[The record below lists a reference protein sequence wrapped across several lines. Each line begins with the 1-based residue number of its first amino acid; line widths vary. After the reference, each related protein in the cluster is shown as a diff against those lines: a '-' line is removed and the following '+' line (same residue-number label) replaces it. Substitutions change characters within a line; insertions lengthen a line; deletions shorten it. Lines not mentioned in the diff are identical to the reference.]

1 VETVI
6 SPWMTRD
13 AAAEYMSVS
22 PFTID
27 RWVREGR
34 LVRHR
39 IEGIRSVRYARR
51 ELDALVVPATPENG

>member
-1 VETVI
+1 
-6 SPWMTRD
+6 MTRE

-51 ELDALVVPATPENG
+51 ELDALVVPVVPENG